1 MRDTI
6 VSRVF
11 LIDGQF
17 MLNINGDWMSKSRN
31 MTVLFYC
38 ICCNQLCCCSH
49 FGLVNVGD
57 GLQQW
62 RVW

>member
-1 MRDTI
+1 
-6 VSRVF
+6 
-11 LIDGQF
+11 